1 MQGELVAAMEAIGV
15 EVGPVASGRTD
26 LGVHARMQVVSF
38 RVGDALPAA
47 DIAALLNRRLPAGL
61 GIAQVADA
69 PRKFSAQWKA
79 TGKEYRYRL
88 LLADDSAW
96 SPYAWRVDVEPTRVA
111 QLLQRAVG
119 TRDFWAFHEKASP
132 RIPRTLS
139 KVELVEVAPGRVDV
153 RLTGSGFGR
162 YQVRY
167 LVGGAV
173 AVARGELPEE
183 AFVAGLEQAIAFRG
197 TKAPALGLTLWEVF
211 YPPEFDPFPAAVR
224 AAAAGVPRQPP
235 FI

>member
-1 MQGELVAAMEAIGV
+1 
-15 EVGPVASGRTD
+15 
-26 LGVHARMQVVSF
+26 
-38 RVGDALPAA
+38 LPHCST
-47 DIAALLNRRLPAGL
+47 RRLPAGL

-96 SPYAWRVDVEPTRVA
+96 SPYAWRVDVEPTRSRSCCSGRWA
-111 QLLQRAVG
+111 PG
-119 TRDFWAFHEKASP
+119 TSGRSTRRPAADPPHPLE
-132 RIPRTLS
+132 
-139 KVELVEVAPGRVDV
+139 VELVEVAPGRVDV
-153 RLTGSGFGR
+153 RLTGQRFGR

-183 AFVAGLEQAIAFRG
+183 AFVAGAGAGDRVPGDQGAG
-197 TKAPALGLTLWEVF
+197 PGLTLWESSIL
-211 YPPEFDPFPAAVR
+211 EFDPFPAAVR